1 VVQYYS
7 AEFKNNLVKKMT
19 VPPARSA
26 TSLSKEEG
34 ISQSTLSR
42 WLREAVIIGVKGDGM
57 GQGTH
62 EQWSAEEKLEALLG
76 YQKLSDEERGKFLR
90 EKGLHEADLQRWK
103 AEMLK
108 GMKIEPF
115 VGGKKDPQAKRI
127 AALER
132 ELRRKE
138 AALAETA
145 ALLVLK
151 KKADLIWGEGKDE
164 R

>member
-1 VVQYYS
+1 MRYYS
-7 AEFKNNLVKKMT
+7 AEFKSNLVKKMT

-26 TSLSKEEG
+26 TSLSKDEG
-34 ISQSTLSR
+34 IPQSTLSR
-42 WLREAVIIGVKGDGM
+42 WVREAVMIWPKGEGM
-57 GQGTH
+57 GQRRH
-62 EQWSAEEKLEALLG
+62 EQWSAEEKLEALLA
-76 YQKLSDEERGKFLR
+76 YQKLGEEERGKFLR

-132 ELRRKE
+132 ELRR
-138 AALAETA
+138 
-145 ALLVLK
+145 
-151 KKADLIWGEGKDE
+151 
-164 R
+164 

>member
-1 VVQYYS
+1 MRYYS
-7 AEFKNNLVKKMT
+7 AEFKGNLVKKMT
-19 VPPARSA
+19 MPPARSA
-26 TSLSKEEG
+26 TSLSREEG
-34 ISQSTLSR
+34 IPQSTLSR
-42 WLREAVIIGVKGDGM
+42 WLGEAVMIWPKGEGM
-57 GQGTH
+57 GQRRH
-62 EQWSAEEKLEALLG
+62 DQWSAEEKLEALLG
-76 YQKLSDEERGKFLR
+76 YQKLTEEERGKFLR
-90 EKGLHEADLQRWK
+90 EKGLHEADPQRWK

-115 VGGKKDPQAKRI
+115 VGGKKDPQGKRI

-151 KKADLIWGEGKDE
+151 KKADLIWGEGKDG

>member
-1 VVQYYS
+1 MRYYF

-19 VPPARSA
+19 VPPTRSA
-26 TSLSKEEG
+26 TSLCREEG
-34 ISQSTLSR
+34 IAQSTLSR
-42 WLREAVIIGVKGDGM
+42 WLREAVIIGWKGEGM
-57 GQGTH
+57 GQRRH
-62 EQWSAEEKLEALLG
+62 DQWSAEEKLEALLA
-76 YQKLSDEERGKFLR
+76 YQKLTEEERGKFLR

-108 GMKIEPF
+108 GMKVEPF
-115 VGGKKDPQAKRI
+115 VGGKKHPQAKRI

>member
-1 VVQYYS
+1 MRYYS

-26 TSLSKEEG
+26 TSLSKDEG
-34 ISQSTLSR
+34 IPQSTLSR
-42 WLREAVIIGVKGDGM
+42 WVREAVMIWPKGEGM
-57 GQGTH
+57 GERTH
-62 EQWSAEEKLEALLG
+62 DRWSAEEKLEALLA
-76 YQKLSDEERGKFLR
+76 YQKLTEEERGKFLR
-90 EKGLHEADLQRWK
+90 EKGLHEADVQRWK

-115 VGGKKDPQAKRI
+115 VGGKKHPQAKRI

>member
-1 VVQYYS
+1 MRGFLFGIRECEKSQH
-7 AEFKNNLVKKMT
+7 FLFH
-19 VPPARSA
+19 PLRDA
-26 TSLSKEEG
+26 T
-34 ISQSTLSR
+34 
-42 WLREAVIIGVKGDGM
+42 
-57 GQGTH
+57 
-62 EQWSAEEKLEALLG
+62 EALLA
-76 YQKLSDEERGKFLR
+76 YQKLTEEERGKFLR

-103 AEMLK
+103 AVALK
-108 GMKIEPF
+108 GMKLEPF
-115 VGGKKDPQAKRI
+115 VGGKKHPQAKRI

>member
-1 VVQYYS
+1 
-7 AEFKNNLVKKMT
+7 
-19 VPPARSA
+19 
-26 TSLSKEEG
+26 
-34 ISQSTLSR
+34 
-42 WLREAVIIGVKGDGM
+42 M
-57 GQGTH
+57 GERTH
-62 EQWSAEEKLEALLG
+62 DRWSAEEKLEALLA
-76 YQKLSDEERGKFLR
+76 YQKLTEEERGKFLR

-115 VGGKKDPQAKRI
+115 VGGKKHPQAKRI